1 MIIDQLYEEALQSP
15 ICVGLDFRFQLLPE
29 YLQNLSISLEEKI
42 FIYNRYII
50 DATEDMVACYKLQ
63 IACYEALGIEGL
75 KAYRRTIRYIRERGK
90 IVIGDVKRGDI
101 LITAE
106 FYAKAHFSGDFE
118 VDFVTMNP
126 YLGIDSISPYFDY
139 LKTGKKGLFI
149 LIHTSNASAEDFQE
163 LNTEGQPLYMRVAQ
177 KVNEWGE
184 PFIGSSGLSLVGGVA
199 GLTFPEDMRKIWRAC
214 PNTFFLIPGYGI
226 QGGISYDITPLLKGK
241 RRFVI
246 NSSRDIIGAHKGIK
260 EDHHFA
266 ECAREKVKIMKE
278 DILSQLLL

>member
-1 MIIDQLYEEALQSP
+1 MIIDRLYEDALKSP
-15 ICVGLDFRFQLLPE
+15 VCVGLDFRFQLLPE
-29 YLQNLSISLEEKI
+29 YLKQSSKSLEEKI
-42 FIYNRYII
+42 FLYNRYLV
-50 DATEDMVACYKLQ
+50 DATKDIVACYKLQ

-75 KAYRRTIRYIRERGK
+75 KAYSRTLKYIRENGK

-139 LKTGKKGLFI
+139 LRTGKKGLFI
-149 LIHTSNASAEDFQE
+149 LIHTSNESSRDFQE
-163 LNTEGQPLYMRVAQ
+163 LDTEGQPLYVKVAQ
-177 KVNEWGE
+177 KVDEWGK
-184 PFIGSSGLSLVGGVA
+184 PYIGSSGLSLIGGVA
-199 GLTFPEDMRKIWRAC
+199 GLTFPEDMTRIWETC

-226 QGGISYDITPLLKGK
+226 QGGNSNDIAPLLKGK

-246 NSSRDIIGAHKGIK
+246 NSSRNIIGAHKGVK

-266 ECAREKVKIMKE
+266 ECAREKVLMMKE
-278 DILSQLLL
+278 EIFQCLR